1 MIYILLKDTNY
12 QDFGNKRV
20 DLGLYYVTEN
30 CIDNPKD
37 IALFASEYCKEFLEE
52 NVFFDDKAGAYTEC
66 LKRNNEI
73 LCSCILELQECTAEL
88 KACKHCGQ
96 KID

>member
-20 DLGLYYVTEN
+20 DLGLYYVTEKY
-30 CIDNPKD
+30 IDNPKD

-52 NVFFDDKAGAYTEC
+52 NVFFDDKTGAYAEC

-73 LCSCILELQECTAEL
+73 IRSCLSELQERKVEN
-88 KACKHCGQ
+88 
-96 KID
+96 